1 MAVMISFSVLQ
12 TICALFSVNANKL
25 FLSRLIPN
33 ETETKS
39 KKLFVLFYLFRFSLA
54 VDKKSAHITFNPS
67 QVRVGF
73 FKKIQ
78 K

>member
-1 MAVMISFSVLQ
+1 MAVMISFSVSQ

-39 KKLFVLFYLFRFSLA
+39 KKLFVLFYLFSFSLA
-54 VDKKSAHITFNPS
+54 VDKKARILPLTPL
-67 QVRVGF
+67 
-73 FKKIQ
+73 K
-78 K
+78 